1 MFKHLTERCETA
13 RWLFSFSLALAACI
27 AMWTSSAGHAAA
39 QVKSA
44 GRHLHYGVEL
54 EPHLVWQWNGD
65 EIARSDG
72 IGMGFRASIPI
83 LQDGPVP
90 TINNSLAITFG
101 FDWAHFPECYDYRYC
116 SEDDFWVPVAVQW
129 NFYLTPRFSLFPEFG
144 LGFRDAVLDYDNN
157 ERCRGSACRTYSLEV
172 HPVLWFGARFLLTDY
187 IALVFRLGTPSLQL
201 GVSFFI

>member
-1 MFKHLTERCETA
+1 MNGHITDPKCGGRRL
-13 RWLFSFSLALAACI
+13 LSFMIALAACI
-27 AMWTSSAGHAAA
+27 SVTGHAAA

-44 GRHLHYGVEL
+44 GRHLRYGVEL

-144 LGFRDAVLDYDNN
+144 LGFRDAVLAYDYD
-157 ERCRGSACRTYSLEV
+157 EPCRGRGCRGYSLEV
-172 HPVLWFGARFLLTDY
+172 HPVLWFGARFLLSDY